1 MRRPGRRADPGH
13 AGGARVTTG
22 RDRQTGAKRHGLE
35 ATMRN
40 SLRAGVASLVLTLP
54 LIQPLVVSPAL
65 AQTQPNAAR
74 PVAEQSAPWPH
85 LIQGEQG
92 SVTVYQPQAISWEDR
107 ATLTARVAVAVT
119 PTGAKD
125 PILGT
130 LEITVT
136 TAVDPAAGIVA
147 LSDPKLVSSRFPMLD
162 TTQAAQI
169 EGRVRAAL
177 PTMTRKTV
185 QLETV
190 LLSLKQTQQARPV
203 AVNNDPPAIFYRAR
217 PASLVVFDGEPVLA
231 PIGTTGLSFA
241 VNTNWPVF
249 SDGKAWYLL
258 VGALWLTAPAAI
270 GPWQSTD
277 RLPPAF
283 AGLPAD
289 QNFAEVKK
297 AIPPKPQKPPVPEI
311 IVSTK
316 PAEIIVTEGAPQ
328 FVPVPGTSLQAVR
341 NASSALF
348 LDPAKGDFYYLT
360 SGRWFSAGG
369 LDGPWSFATDRLPPD
384 FAMIDPEGNYGAVL
398 PSVPNTAQA
407 QASVLKAQLPQQ
419 GTLKRDTATVAVSYV
434 GGAPAFA
441 PIPGT
446 PIKYATNSPFQVLEV
461 NGRFYVCHQG
471 AWFVSATSA
480 GPWVLA
486 ESVPQVVYTIPPSS
500 PMYPVTYVTVQS
512 YNPASVT
519 YAYTAG
525 YMMGFITAGVLV
537 YGTGYYYPP
546 YVYPGRLPVYMPYP
560 YSYAGGVYYN
570 NGAWARGGAVYGPY
584 YGAKGGAYYNASTGA
599 YARGGAVYGPYGGA
613 GAWSAYNPS
622 TGSYARGSA
631 SWNAYGG
638 TMNASAYNAQTGR
651 AATTTQNTN
660 MYQRWG
666 SSTISTPTQTVNTAS
681 ASGPRGSAGAFQST
695 SGAQGA
701 GVNTARGGTAA
712 VQTKSG
718 DVYAGHDGNVY
729 KHTDSGW
736 QSYDKGTW
744 QSVQKPTSASG
755 TTGAAQRQP
764 QTTRTA
770 PTTTQ
775 QPAVRTA
782 PTQQPTR
789 QAPTM
794 SQSSFQQLE
803 QDRQARM
810 AGRAGAEGR
819 SFQGRA
825 AEGRGFEGRGFE
837 GRGFEGRGFEGR
849 GFEGGRLHR

>member
-1 MRRPGRRADPGH
+1 
-13 AGGARVTTG
+13 
-22 RDRQTGAKRHGLE
+22 
-35 ATMRN
+35 MRN
-40 SLRAGVASLVLTLP
+40 SLRAGVAALTFMVPLV
-54 LIQPLVVSPAL
+54 QPLLVTPAL
-65 AQTQPNAAR
+65 AQAR
-74 PVAEQSAPWPH
+74 PPATGPAAAAAGQRTWPH
-85 LIQGEQG
+85 VVQGEQG
-92 SVTVYQPQAISWEDR
+92 TVTVYPPQATSWEDR
-107 ATLTARVAVAVT
+107 ATLTARVAVEVT
-119 PTGAKD
+119 PPQGKE

-130 LEITVT
+130 LEVSVKTQ
-136 TAVDPAAGIVA
+136 VDPAAGIVTLSEPA
-147 LSDPKLVSSRFPMLD
+147 LISSRFPMLD
-162 TTQAAQI
+162 TNQAATM
-169 EGRVRAAL
+169 EARVRAAL
-177 PTMTRKTV
+177 PGMALKTV
-185 QLETV
+185 PLDTV
-190 LLSLKQTQQARPV
+190 LLSLKQTQAARPA
-203 AVNNDPPAIFYRAR
+203 AVNNDPPEIFYRAK
-217 PASLVVFDGEPVLA
+217 PASLVVFDGEPVVA

-249 SDGKAWYLL
+249 SDGRTWYLL
-258 VGALWLTAPAAI
+258 AGALWLTAPAAT
-270 GPWQSTD
+270 GPWAPIT
-277 RLPPAF
+277 RLPTAF
-283 AGLPAD
+283 NGLPAD

-297 AIPPKPQKPPVPEI
+297 AIPPKPQKGPVPEI
-311 IVSTK
+311 LVSTK
-316 PAEIIVTEGAPQ
+316 PAEMIVTEGPPQ
-328 FVPVPGTSLQAVR
+328 FVPVPGTSLQAVK

-348 LDPAKGDFYYLT
+348 FDPAAGQFYYLT

-369 LDGPWSFATDRLPPD
+369 LDGPWAFATDKLPPD

-398 PSVPNTAQA
+398 ASVPNTAQA
-407 QASVLKAQLPQQ
+407 QATVMKAQLPQQ
-419 GTLKRDTATVAVSYV
+419 GTLKRDSATVAVTYV
-434 GGAPAFA
+434 GGAPRFE

-446 PIKYATNSPFQVLEV
+446 PIRYAVNSPFQVLEI

-471 AWFVSATSA
+471 AWFVSASPS

-486 ESVPQVVYTIPPSS
+486 ETVPQVVYTIPPSS

-546 YVYPGRLPVYMPYP
+546 YVYPGRVPVYMPRP

-570 NGAWARGGAVYGPY
+570 AYNGAWARGGAVYGPY
-584 YGAKGGAYYNASTGA
+584 YGAKGGAYYNPSTGA

-638 TMNASAYNAQTGR
+638 TANATAYNAQTGR
-651 AATTTQNTN
+651 GMTTTQNAN

-666 SSTISTPTQTVNTAS
+666 SSTITTPTQTVNTAS

-695 SGAQGA
+695 TGAQGA

-729 KHTDSGW
+729 KHTDNGW
-736 QSYDKGTW
+736 QSYNNGSW
-744 QSVQKPTSASG
+744 QSMQKPTNQPAANQYS
-755 TTGAAQRQP
+755 GAAQRQQPP
-764 QTTRTA
+764 QGSAPATQRPTTQTPTMQTPTRTA

-775 QPAVRTA
+775 QR
-782 PTQQPTR
+782 
-789 QAPTM
+789 PTM

-810 AGRAGAEGR
+810 AGRSAPAERGG
-819 SFQGRA
+819 FQGRS
-825 AEGRGFEGRGFE
+825 
-837 GRGFEGRGFEGR
+837 FEGR
-849 GFEGGRLHR
+849 GFEGGGRFHR